1 MSCGLAR
8 KLMVLADGLTKEER
22 TELES
27 HLNECNACA
36 QEWQKW
42 QRFHALLKQLPSLS
56 STPEE
61 RYMLIVR
68 LSQVPPF
75 TDLDCATA
83 RSLIWRWVDSDLSD
97 QELSSFVAHLANCDS
112 CQSLLWQSEQTVRL
126 LRSLPRLKAT
136 AREKEALKAKLRQM
150 QKRPVAMPFV
160 WRIALPVTAAAVL
173 ALAIVL
179 RWQPSTSD
187 QSISVNPATQ
197 RAPKLAEAEPIK
209 PEPPQVTQRQTEPQP
224 KTPQQ
229 PSGLSVQPQKPKKI
243 VEKRPPEPIRVA
255 RIAGTMETKTMKTEQ
270 LLLPSPSEPVQTT
283 PAPTPEPIV
292 HGDVVAEAPKP
303 VVIPTI
309 TLPVPSQVPT
319 SPVTSQLEDREVTPL
334 RGQETPIVASLAPE
348 PRQLVALPPVT
359 VEGDLSLQ
367 PPRVKL
373 TVVPPSQRLYQK
385 SGVALVSVPPEK
397 RPINVSEEKALS
409 TELSIPL
416 AAERYRS
423 HTASI
428 PLFRFGISW

>member
-1 MSCGLAR
+1 MSCGLVR
-8 KLMVLADGLTKEER
+8 KLMTLADGLTKEER

-42 QRFHALLKQLPSLS
+42 QRFHSFLKQLPSLS

-61 RYMLIVR
+61 RYRLIAR
-68 LSQVPPF
+68 LSQVPPVA
-75 TDLDCATA
+75 DLDCATA
-83 RSLIWRWVDSDLSD
+83 RSLIWRWVDGDLCD
-97 QELSSFVAHLANCDS
+97 QEFSSFIVHLANCDS
-112 CQSLLWQSEQTVRL
+112 CQSLLWQSEQTVRM

-150 QKRPVAMPFV
+150 QKRPTVMPFA
-160 WRIALPVTAAAVL
+160 WRIAFPIAAVAVL
-173 ALAIVL
+173 TLAIIL
-179 RWQPSTSD
+179 RWQPSTPD
-187 QSISVNPATQ
+187 HPISVHPTAQQTPIF
-197 RAPKLAEAEPIK
+197 AKTEPTK
-209 PEPPQVTQRQTEPQP
+209 PEPAASQEPQIQT
-224 KTPQQ
+224 KPQPTTSQ
-229 PSGLSVQPQKPKKI
+229 QLSGLSVQPQKPKKMA
-243 VEKRPPEPIRVA
+243 VKRQPEPIRVA
-255 RIAGTMETKTMKTEQ
+255 RITETTEMKTER
-270 LLLPSPSEPVQTT
+270 LILPSPSEPVQTAT
-283 PAPTPEPIV
+283 APTPEPTV
-292 HGDVVAEAPKP
+292 HENVVVEAPKP

-309 TLPVPSQVPT
+309 ALPVPSQVPISSAT
-319 SPVTSQLEDREVTPL
+319 SKLEEREVLPL
-334 RGQETPIVASLAPE
+334 QRQETPVVASPVPE

-373 TVVPPSQRLYQK
+373 TVVPPSQRVYQK
-385 SGVALVSVPPEK
+385 SGIALVSVPPEK
-397 RPINVSEEKALS
+397 RPIKVYEEKALS

-428 PLFRFGISW
+428 PFFRFGISW

>member
-8 KLMVLADGLTKEER
+8 KLMTLADGLTKEER

-42 QRFHALLKQLPSLS
+42 QRFHAFLKQLPSLS

-61 RYMLIVR
+61 RYRLIAR
-68 LSQVPPF
+68 LSQVPPV

-83 RSLIWRWVDSDLSD
+83 RSLIWRWIDGDLSD
-97 QELSSFVAHLANCDS
+97 QELSSFIVHLANCDS
-112 CQSLLWQSEQTVRL
+112 CQSLLWQSEQTVRM

-150 QKRPVAMPFV
+150 QKRPTVMPFV
-160 WRIALPVTAAAVL
+160 WRIAFPIAAAAVL
-173 ALAIVL
+173 TLAIIL
-179 RWQPSTSD
+179 RWRLSSPDQSTSVRPTTQPSH
-187 QSISVNPATQ
+187 I
-197 RAPKLAEAEPIK
+197 LAEAQPTK
-209 PEPPQVTQRQTEPQP
+209 PEPVAPQATQSQTKPQP
-224 KTPQQ
+224 TISQRL
-229 PSGLSVQPQKPKKI
+229 SGLSVQPQKPRKT
-243 VEKRPPEPIRVA
+243 VTKRQVEPIRVV
-255 RIAGTMETKTMKTEQ
+255 RITETTKMKTGQ
-270 LLLPSPSEPVQTT
+270 LLLPSPSEPVQTA
-283 PAPTPEPIV
+283 PAPTPEPTV
-292 HGDVVAEAPKP
+292 RENVVAEAPKS
-303 VVIPTI
+303 VVVPTI
-309 TLPVPSQVPT
+309 ALPVPSQVPT
-319 SPVTSQLEDREVTPL
+319 SSVTSKPEEREVPSL
-334 RGQETPIVASLAPE
+334 QRQETPVVASPAPE

-359 VEGDLSLQ
+359 IEGDLPLQ

-397 RPINVSEEKALS
+397 RPIKVSEEKALS

-428 PLFRFGISW
+428 PFFRFGVSW